1 VFLLLGV
8 CNTAAAG
15 RSLASQKSDSGETAR
30 HPPTHLDESEHGH
43 TSREHGHTSTMAKPL
58 EYAKLVPG
66 FLARYRLFVKGGIM
80 AHGRNDMPE

>member
-1 VFLLLGV
+1 MFLLLGV

-15 RSLASQKSDSGETAR
+15 GAGLTFTEIGIRRESTA
-30 HPPTHLDESEHGH
+30 PTKL
-43 TSREHGHTSTMAKPL
+43 TSTMAKPL